1 MSQFRN
7 NPEEA
12 NAPQASG
19 STSTSVLTTV
29 GAASSVLF
37 WGGLSAVMA
46 DEGYYLIIQNQ
57 GTVNLE
63 IRFNAATLGI
73 VLPSL
78 ATFEIALSQG
88 AQVYVGNTDPLVNG
102 LAVAVLFA

>member
-1 MSQFRN
+1 MPQFRN

-19 STSTSVLTTV
+19 STGTSALTAI
-29 GAASSVLF
+29 GAATSVLF
-37 WGGLSAVMA
+37 WGGSSAVMA

-63 IRFNAATLGI
+63 IRFGAATTGI
-73 VLPSL
+73 VLPALS
-78 ATFEIALSQG
+78 TFEVALSQG
-88 AQVYVGNTDPLVNG
+88 AEVYVANTG
-102 LAVAVLFA
+102 GAAGQAVAVLFA